1 MTSFRKFP
9 FLVVS
14 YLKKK
19 NKKIDVEGIKVETR
33 EKDDKLYSILAIF
46 TT

>member
-1 MTSFRKFP
+1 MTSFRKFS
-9 FLVVS
+9 FLVVA

-19 NKKIDVEGIKVETR
+19 KKKNWRRNIKAETR